1 MGDNSSVKVAVRLRP
16 LVKSEI
22 EKGCKNILE
31 VYKDASQIRVKDT
44 EKAFTFNYVLDTDS
58 SQVDL
63 YNSCV
68 KDIIPNLFKGYNL
81 TILAYGQ
88 TGSGK
93 THSMG
98 TTYSG
103 NEDMGVIPRSVK
115 QIFEIVK
122 DNFTFDFTITV
133 SFMELY
139 QEILYDLL
147 SEKPREQCILEIRED
162 PQKGIHIPGLTEIPV
177 ENTNDIFNCLIRGS
191 SGRATACTN
200 MNAQSSRSH
209 AIFTLTIAMQDKH
222 HSEENK
228 TAKFHLVDLAGSE
241 RPKKTGAV
249 GTTFKEGVNINKG
262 LLVLGNVISLLG
274 EEKQENRF
282 IPYRDSNLTRLLKDS
297 LGGNSITLMVACV
310 SPADYNIDETLSTLR
325 YADRARKIKN
335 KPIINQDPQTAQI
348 NELKKTVKMLQLQ
361 ILEQGIP
368 QVSLGNI
375 MHLEQEIADIKAK
388 NRDLTQKL
396 SSALNDKAGLFEK
409 LLHLQQC
416 NEILSKKILDL
427 KENYDVTLNNIT
439 LAIENGNTDELK
451 DCQTKLEEMKEQ
463 FEELNAETKK
473 AEVDMNVQ
481 EAELFSLLE
490 SNNQCNESQAKEIND
505 IQEHYASR
513 QIELNNELK
522 ELLKKLAMKEIL
534 AKEMEKN
541 AENMVDYKNIRENEL
556 KIEALEREK
565 NELMQQLKN
574 AQHNVPSKI
583 AEERRKRVKELEGQ
597 IHDLMRKLNEQN
609 KLIRLKEKD
618 EHKIKQ
624 LNQEIL
630 QMKQN
635 RVKLVKSMKEESE
648 KFRTWKLKRERELAK
663 LRQED
668 VKKKNQIQKMQ
679 AMHLKQQNVL
689 KRKVEEAVAA
699 NKRLKDALTTR
710 KIAQEHKSSGLER
723 FSNWL
728 KHEVEVALGFT
739 ELEVTLAGLLE
750 DRALLQKQ
758 LDTLQASSNPDLNEI
773 KNLEYDIDLRSVQI
787 QDMQQKLLESDDDV
801 KAKINLDNVQ
811 TMAEA
816 KQGMRVLIDLAI
828 ELKKKE
834 CSLTMKSIE
843 LENTPSENHPEKKA
857 YDEKLKQHEKEY
869 SIALDNLEQEYQEK
883 IAILLRQLRGI
894 ELKTFNSE
902 SDGVKL
908 MKIQTEQLELK
919 EKKIE
924 ELTKLLEQKQEI
936 KESLEPT
943 IIITKDETPP
953 KKVKL
958 LDGTFIV
965 DGKENLDTPM
975 VEEDN
980 VLKDPDWVN
989 TPIGRKVMEDR
1000 KNLVVQKMRHTI
1012 KTKLSFEDNK
1022 STDKAGK
1029 RSSDGGCACTTNC
1042 QTNRCGCRKTGL
1054 GCKNGC
1060 KCNVW
1065 ACTNRTEDKPV
1076 SENLQ
1081 NLDKRTF
1088 KKPRIKE

>member
-31 VYKDASQIRVKDT
+31 VYKDVSQIHVKDS
-44 EKAFTFNYVLDTDS
+44 EKAFTYNYVLDTDA
-58 SQVDL
+58 SQIDL

-68 KDIIPNLFKGYNL
+68 KDIIPNLFEGYNL

-93 THSMG
+93 TYSMG
-98 TTYSG
+98 TTYTG

-147 SEKPREQCILEIRED
+147 SEKPREQCMLEIRED
-162 PQKGIHIPGLTEIPV
+162 PNKGIHIPGLTEIPV
-177 ENTNDIFNCLIRGS
+177 ETTNDIFNCLIRGS

-209 AIFTLTIAMQDKH
+209 AIFTLTIAMQAKH
-222 HSEENK
+222 NSEENK

-297 LGGNSITLMVACV
+297 LGGNSITLMIACV

-335 KPIINQDPQTAQI
+335 KPIVNQDPQVAQI

-361 ILEQGIP
+361 ILGQGGP
-368 QVSLGNI
+368 TVSLEKI
-375 MHLEQEIADIKAK
+375 RLLEQEVADIRAK
-388 NRDLTQKL
+388 NRDLTHKL
-396 SSALNDKAGLFEK
+396 SSALNDKASFLEK
-409 LLHLQQC
+409 LLHLQTC
-416 NEILSKKILDL
+416 NEMLSKKIFDL
-427 KENYDVTLNNIT
+427 KENYDITLNNIT
-439 LAIENGNTDELK
+439 IALESGDADTLK
-451 DCQTKLEEMKEQ
+451 DCKTKFEEMKHQ
-463 FEELNAETKK
+463 FEDLNAETKK
-473 AEVDMNVQ
+473 AEVDMNEQ
-481 EAELFSLLE
+481 EAEFTSLMDA
-490 SNNQCNESQAKEIND
+490 NNHCNETQAKEIND
-505 IQEHYASR
+505 IQEHYATR

-522 ELLKKLAMKEIL
+522 ELMKKLAMKEFL
-534 AKEMEKN
+534 AKELERN
-541 AENMVDYKNIRENEL
+541 TQNMVDYNNIRENEL
-556 KIEALEREK
+556 RIEALEKEK

-574 AQHNVPSKI
+574 VQHNVPSKI
-583 AEERRKRVKELEGQ
+583 AEERRKRVKELENQ
-597 IHDLMRKLNEQN
+597 IHELTRKLNEQN

-624 LNQEIL
+624 LNHEIL
-630 QMKQN
+630 LMKQN

-648 KFRTWKLKRERELAK
+648 KFRTWKLQRERELAK

-679 AMHLKQQNVL
+679 TMHLKQQNVL

-699 NKRLKDALTTR
+699 NKRLKDALATR
-710 KIAQEHKSSGLER
+710 KIAQELKSSGLER
-723 FSNWL
+723 FTNWL

-739 ELEVTLAGLLE
+739 EIEMTLAGLLE

-758 LDTLQASSNPDLNEI
+758 LDNLQSSSNPDLAEI
-773 KNLEYDIDLRSVQI
+773 KNLEYDIELRSVQI
-787 QDMQQKLLESDDDV
+787 QDMQQKLLDADDD
-801 KAKINLDNVQ
+801 AKSRINLDNIQ

-816 KQGMRVLIDLAI
+816 KQGMRVLIDLAM

-843 LENTPSENHPEKKA
+843 LENTPSENHPEKKV
-857 YDEKLKQHEKEY
+857 YDEKLKELEKEY
-869 SIALDNLEQEYQEK
+869 SSSLNNLEQEYQEK
-883 IAILLRQLRGI
+883 IAILLGQLRGV
-894 ELKTFNSE
+894 ELKANNSE
-902 SDGVKL
+902 TDSFS
-908 MKIQTEQLELK
+908 KIIKMQTEQLEIQG
-919 EKKIE
+919 KKIE
-924 ELTKLLEQKQEI
+924 ELNKILEQKE
-936 KESLEPT
+936 KEREVIPQLKLSDVKE
-943 IIITKDETPP
+943 ETPP
-953 KKVKL
+953 KKIKL
-958 LDGTFIV
+958 LDGTFVV
-965 DGKENLDTPM
+965 DGKENFDTPH

-980 VLKDPDWVN
+980 ILKDPDWVK
-989 TPIGRKVMEDR
+989 TPIGRRVMVEK
-1000 KNLVVQKMRHTI
+1000 KNIVQTMRQTM
-1012 KTKLSFEDNK
+1012 KSKLSFEDDQK
-1022 STDKAGK
+1022 TEKPGK

-1042 QTNRCGCRKTGL
+1042 QSNRCGCRKTGL
-1054 GCKNGC
+1054 SCRGNC
-1060 KCNVW
+1060 KCNTL
-1065 ACTNRTEDKPV
+1065 ACTNRTEETIEQI
-1076 SENLQ
+1076 S
-1081 NLDKRTF
+1081 DKRTF
-1088 KKPRIKE
+1088 KKPRVKV